1 MKQEL
6 TVIRAGTTQR
16 LERLLDFALADLS
29 VEELSAQDLTQARDR
44 HILFAVGMDAYGP
57 DASFYTLVR
66 YLRQEPDCLEGSV
79 AGLVVD
85 GGGELYTKQAAQTL
99 VMAANMAGCAFP
111 GKPLVEGTGSLYNQ
125 HILAQR
131 MHLNW
136 ETTYFHRVRDLA
148 RRVADFVPP
157 TFPHPRILMLHASE
171 HRHSNTVWMGR
182 QVMNRLSAPISY
194 REVSLH
200 NGTIQDC
207 RGCSYK
213 ACRHFAQHN
222 TCFYGGVI
230 SQEVLPAIAECS
242 AMLFLCPNYND
253 AVSANITALFNRLT
267 NLLHQHELYDK
278 YLFGIVV
285 SGYSG
290 SDLVAQQLM
299 GAMCLNKTVMLPP
312 RFCLMQTANDP
323 GSARTMEGIDD
334 RLTQFVARMESVLC
348 RRPNKTVI

>member
-157 TFPHPRILMLHASE
+157 PFPIP
-171 HRHSNTVWMGR
+171 
-182 QVMNRLSAPISY
+182 
-194 REVSLH
+194 
-200 NGTIQDC
+200 
-207 RGCSYK
+207 
-213 ACRHFAQHN
+213 
-222 TCFYGGVI
+222 
-230 SQEVLPAIAECS
+230 
-242 AMLFLCPNYND
+242 
-253 AVSANITALFNRLT
+253 
-267 NLLHQHELYDK
+267 
-278 YLFGIVV
+278 
-285 SGYSG
+285 
-290 SDLVAQQLM
+290 
-299 GAMCLNKTVMLPP
+299 
-312 RFCLMQTANDP
+312 
-323 GSARTMEGIDD
+323 
-334 RLTQFVARMESVLC
+334 ES
-348 RRPNKTVI
+348 

>member
-182 QVMNRLSAPISY
+182 QVMN
-194 REVSLH
+194 
-200 NGTIQDC
+200 
-207 RGCSYK
+207 
-213 ACRHFAQHN
+213 
-222 TCFYGGVI
+222 
-230 SQEVLPAIAECS
+230 
-242 AMLFLCPNYND
+242 
-253 AVSANITALFNRLT
+253 
-267 NLLHQHELYDK
+267 
-278 YLFGIVV
+278 
-285 SGYSG
+285 
-290 SDLVAQQLM
+290 
-299 GAMCLNKTVMLPP
+299 
-312 RFCLMQTANDP
+312 
-323 GSARTMEGIDD
+323 
-334 RLTQFVARMESVLC
+334 
-348 RRPNKTVI
+348 